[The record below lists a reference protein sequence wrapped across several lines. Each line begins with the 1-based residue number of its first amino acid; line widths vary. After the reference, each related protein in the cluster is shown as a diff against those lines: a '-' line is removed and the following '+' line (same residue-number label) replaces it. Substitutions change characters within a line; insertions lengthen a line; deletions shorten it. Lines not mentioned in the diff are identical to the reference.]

1 MGKIS
6 KLIFGTAL
14 VGAAAY
20 GLYSYLT
27 KMEEDEDYTDSD
39 LEDIEKLEGAPSDEE
54 AEAEEDFEE
63 DDFDVTAETIK
74 QAANRAYTTIQHG
87 SQQAVDRMK
96 EAVGPK
102 GEEVLNTVEA
112 AATEVGKTV
121 KDSATK
127 IREILREKNE
137 EEALY
142 DEAAEAAP
150 AEGKE
155 EAPVSEEAV
164 KSAEEKEETPAP
176 AETVKPA
183 EASAESEA
191 PKVEQ
196 FFDDEA

>member
-14 VGAAAY
+14 VGAVAY

-27 KMEEDEDYTDSD
+27 KVEEDEDYMDSD

-54 AEAEEDFEE
+54 AEAEE
-63 DDFDVTAETIK
+63 DFDVTAETIK

-137 EEALY
+137 EGALY

-155 EAPVSEEAV
+155 EAPVSAEAV
-164 KSAEEKEETPAP
+164 KPAEEKEETPAP
-176 AETVKPA
+176 AENVKPA

>member
-27 KMEEDEDYTDSD
+27 KVEEDEDYMDSD

-102 GEEVLNTVEA
+102 GEEVLSTVEA

-127 IREILREKNE
+127 IREILRERNE

-155 EAPVSEEAV
+155 EAPASDEAV
-164 KSAEEKEETPAP
+164 KPAEEKEETPAP

>member
-14 VGAAAY
+14 VGAAVY
-20 GLYSYLT
+20 GVYSYLT
-27 KMEEDEDYTDSD
+27 KVEEDEDYMDSD

-54 AEAEEDFEE
+54 AEDEEDFEE

-137 EEALY
+137 GGALY

-164 KSAEEKEETPAP
+164 KPAEEKEETPAP

>member
-27 KMEEDEDYTDSD
+27 KVEEDKDYMDSD

-54 AEAEEDFEE
+54 AEDEEDFEE

-96 EAVGPK
+96 EAVGSK

-127 IREILREKNE
+127 IREILRERNE

-142 DEAAEAAP
+142 DEAAEVAP

-164 KSAEEKEETPAP
+164 KPAEEKEETPAP

>member
-27 KMEEDEDYTDSD
+27 KVEEDEDYMDSD

-127 IREILREKNE
+127 IREILRERNE

-142 DEAAEAAP
+142 DEAAEAAK

-155 EAPVSEEAV
+155 EAPVSDEAV
-164 KSAEEKEETPAP
+164 KPAEEKEETPVSE
-176 AETVKPA
+176 ETVKPA

>member
-27 KMEEDEDYTDSD
+27 KVEEDEDYMDSD

-137 EEALY
+137 EGALY
-142 DEAAEAAP
+142 DEAAEAAK

-164 KSAEEKEETPAP
+164 TPAEEKEETPAL

>member
-27 KMEEDEDYTDSD
+27 KVEEDKDYTDSD

-54 AEAEEDFEE
+54 AEDEEDFEE

-127 IREILREKNE
+127 IREILRERNE

-142 DEAAEAAP
+142 DEAEAAP

-164 KSAEEKEETPAP
+164 KPAEEKEETPAP

-191 PKVEQ
+191 PRVEQ

>member
-1 MGKIS
+1 MGKIG

-27 KMEEDEDYTDSD
+27 KVEDDMDSD
-39 LEDIEKLEGAPSDEE
+39 LEDIEKLEGAPSDGE
-54 AEAEEDFEE
+54 AEGEESFEE

-102 GEEVLNTVEA
+102 GEEVFNTVEA

-127 IREILREKNE
+127 IREILRERNE

-142 DEAAEAAP
+142 DEAAEAVP
-150 AEGKE
+150 EEGKE
-155 EAPVSEEAV
+155 EAPVPE
-164 KSAEEKEETPAP
+164 
-176 AETVKPA
+176 ETVKPA
-183 EASAESEA
+183 EAAAESAA

>member
-27 KMEEDEDYTDSD
+27 KVEEDEDYMDSD

-63 DDFDVTAETIK
+63 DDFDATAETIK

-112 AATEVGKTV
+112 AASEVGKTV

-142 DEAAEAAP
+142 DETAEAAP
-150 AEGKE
+150 AEVKE
-155 EAPVSEEAV
+155 ETPASEEAV
-164 KSAEEKEETPAP
+164 KPEEVKEEAP
-176 AETVKPA
+176 ASEEAVKPA

>member
-27 KMEEDEDYTDSD
+27 KVEEDEDYMDSD

-54 AEAEEDFEE
+54 AEDEEDFEE

-137 EEALY
+137 EGALY
-142 DEAAEAAP
+142 DEAAEAAK

-164 KSAEEKEETPAP
+164 KPAEEKEEASAP

-183 EASAESEA
+183 EAPAESEA

>member
-27 KMEEDEDYTDSD
+27 KVEEDEDYMDSD

-127 IREILREKNE
+127 IREILRERNE

-155 EAPVSEEAV
+155 EAPVSAEAV
-164 KSAEEKEETPAP
+164 KPAEEKEETPAP

>member
-27 KMEEDEDYTDSD
+27 KVEEDEDYMDSD

-127 IREILREKNE
+127 IREILRERNE

-155 EAPVSEEAV
+155 EAPVSDEAV
-164 KSAEEKEETPAP
+164 KPAEEKEETPAP

-183 EASAESEA
+183 EAFAESEA

>member
-27 KMEEDEDYTDSD
+27 KVEEDKDYMDSD

-54 AEAEEDFEE
+54 AEDEEYFEE

-137 EEALY
+137 EGALY

-155 EAPVSEEAV
+155 EVPVSDEAV
-164 KSAEEKEETPAP
+164 KPAEEKEETPAP

-183 EASAESEA
+183 EASAESGA

>member
-27 KMEEDEDYTDSD
+27 KVEEDKDYMDSD

-54 AEAEEDFEE
+54 AEDEEDFEE

-127 IREILREKNE
+127 IREILRERNE

-164 KSAEEKEETPAP
+164 KPAEEKEETPAP

-183 EASAESEA
+183 EASAESGA

>member
-27 KMEEDEDYTDSD
+27 KVEEDEDYMDSD

-137 EEALY
+137 EGALY
-142 DEAAEAAP
+142 DEAAEAAK

-155 EAPVSEEAV
+155 EALVSDEAV
-164 KSAEEKEETPAP
+164 KPAEEKEETPAP

>member
-27 KMEEDEDYTDSD
+27 KVEEDEDYMDSD

-137 EEALY
+137 EGALY
-142 DEAAEAAP
+142 DEAAEAAK

-164 KSAEEKEETPAP
+164 KPAEEKEETPAP
-176 AETVKPA
+176 AETVKSA

>member
-14 VGAAAY
+14 VGVAAY

-27 KMEEDEDYTDSD
+27 KVEEDKDYMDSD

-54 AEAEEDFEE
+54 AEDEEDFEE

-137 EEALY
+137 EGALY
-142 DEAAEAAP
+142 DEAAETAP

-164 KSAEEKEETPAP
+164 KPAEEKEETPAP

>member
-27 KMEEDEDYTDSD
+27 KVEEDEDYMDSD

-127 IREILREKNE
+127 IREILRERNE

-142 DEAAEAAP
+142 DEAAEAAK

-155 EAPVSEEAV
+155 EAPVSAEAV
-164 KSAEEKEETPAP
+164 KPAEEKEETPAP

>member
-14 VGAAAY
+14 VGAAVY
-20 GLYSYLT
+20 GVYSYLT
-27 KMEEDEDYTDSD
+27 KVEEDEDYTDSD

-137 EEALY
+137 EGALY
-142 DEAAEAAP
+142 DEAAEAAK

-155 EAPVSEEAV
+155 EAPVSDEAV
-164 KSAEEKEETPAP
+164 KPAEEKEETPAP

>member
-27 KMEEDEDYTDSD
+27 KVEEDEDYMDSD

-112 AATEVGKTV
+112 AATEVGKSV

-127 IREILREKNE
+127 IREILRERNE

-142 DEAAEAAP
+142 DEAAEAAK

-164 KSAEEKEETPAP
+164 KPAEEKEETPAP

>member
-27 KMEEDEDYTDSD
+27 KVEEDEDYTDSD

-127 IREILREKNE
+127 IREILRERNE

-164 KSAEEKEETPAP
+164 KLAEEKEETPAP

>member
-27 KMEEDEDYTDSD
+27 KVEEDEDYMDSD

-137 EEALY
+137 EGALY
-142 DEAAEAAP
+142 DEAAEAAK

-155 EAPVSEEAV
+155 EAPVSDEAV
-164 KSAEEKEETPAP
+164 KPAEEKEEAP
-176 AETVKPA
+176 VSEETVKPA

>member
-27 KMEEDEDYTDSD
+27 KVEEDEDSD

-142 DEAAEAAP
+142 DEAAEAAK

-164 KSAEEKEETPAP
+164 KPAEEKEETPAP

>member
-27 KMEEDEDYTDSD
+27 KVEEDEDYMDSD

-137 EEALY
+137 ESALY
-142 DEAAEAAP
+142 DEAVEAAK

-155 EAPVSEEAV
+155 EAPVSAEAV
-164 KSAEEKEETPAP
+164 KPAEEKEETPAP

>member
-27 KMEEDEDYTDSD
+27 KVEEDEDYMDSD

-137 EEALY
+137 EGALY
-142 DEAAEAAP
+142 DEAAEAAK

-155 EAPVSEEAV
+155 AAIVSDEAV

>member
-27 KMEEDEDYTDSD
+27 KVEEDEDSD

-137 EEALY
+137 EGALY

-164 KSAEEKEETPAP
+164 KPAEEKEETPAP

>member
-14 VGAAAY
+14 VGAAVY
-20 GLYSYLT
+20 GVYSYLT
-27 KMEEDEDYTDSD
+27 KVEEDEDYADSD

-164 KSAEEKEETPAP
+164 KPAEEKEETPAP

>member
-27 KMEEDEDYTDSD
+27 KVEEDKDYMDSD

-54 AEAEEDFEE
+54 AEDEEDFEE

-137 EEALY
+137 EGALY
-142 DEAAEAAP
+142 DEAAEAAK

-155 EAPVSEEAV
+155 EAPVSDEAV
-164 KSAEEKEETPAP
+164 KPAEEKEETPAP

>member
-27 KMEEDEDYTDSD
+27 KVEEDKDYMDSD

-137 EEALY
+137 EEALS
-142 DEAAEAAP
+142 DEAAEAAK

-164 KSAEEKEETPAP
+164 KPAEEKEEAP
-176 AETVKPA
+176 ASEEAVKSA

>member
-27 KMEEDEDYTDSD
+27 KVEEDKDYTDSD

-142 DEAAEAAP
+142 DEAAEAAK

-155 EAPVSEEAV
+155 EAPVSAEAV
-164 KSAEEKEETPAP
+164 KPAEEKEETPAP

>member
-27 KMEEDEDYTDSD
+27 KVEEDEDYTDSD

-142 DEAAEAAP
+142 DEAAEAAK

-155 EAPVSEEAV
+155 EAPVSAEAV
-164 KSAEEKEETPAP
+164 KPAEEKEETPAP

>member
-127 IREILREKNE
+127 IREILRERNE

-142 DEAAEAAP
+142 DEAEAAP

-164 KSAEEKEETPAP
+164 KPAEEKEETPAP

>member
-1 MGKIS
+1 MGKIG

-27 KMEEDEDYTDSD
+27 KVEEDDYMDSD

-112 AATEVGKTV
+112 AASEVGKTV

-142 DEAAEAAP
+142 DETAEAAP
-150 AEGKE
+150 AEVKE
-155 EAPVSEEAV
+155 ETPASEEAV
-164 KSAEEKEETPAP
+164 KPEEVKEEAP
-176 AETVKPA
+176 ASEEAVKPA

>member
-14 VGAAAY
+14 VGAAVY
-20 GLYSYLT
+20 GVYSYLT
-27 KMEEDEDYTDSD
+27 KVEEDEDYVDSD

-54 AEAEEDFEE
+54 AEDEEDFEE

-127 IREILREKNE
+127 IREILRERNE

-142 DEAAEAAP
+142 DEAAEAAS

-164 KSAEEKEETPAP
+164 KPAEEKEETPAP

-196 FFDDEA
+196 FFDDEV

>member
-27 KMEEDEDYTDSD
+27 KVEEDEDYMDSD
-39 LEDIEKLEGAPSDEE
+39 LEDIEKLEGAPSDE
-54 AEAEEDFEE
+54 DEE

-137 EEALY
+137 EGALY

-155 EAPVSEEAV
+155 EAPVSDEAV
-164 KSAEEKEETPAP
+164 KPAEEKEETPAP

>member
-27 KMEEDEDYTDSD
+27 KVEEDEDYMDSD

-137 EEALY
+137 EGALY
-142 DEAAEAAP
+142 DEAAEAAK

-164 KSAEEKEETPAP
+164 TPAEEKEETPAP

>member
-14 VGAAAY
+14 VGAAVY
-20 GLYSYLT
+20 GVYSYLT
-27 KMEEDEDYTDSD
+27 KVEEDEDYMDSD

-54 AEAEEDFEE
+54 AEDEEDFEE

-127 IREILREKNE
+127 IREILRERNE
-137 EEALY
+137 EGALY
-142 DEAAEAAP
+142 DEAAEVAP

-155 EAPVSEEAV
+155 EAPVSDEAV
-164 KSAEEKEETPAP
+164 KPAEEKEETPAP

>member
-1 MGKIS
+1 MGKIG

-27 KMEEDEDYTDSD
+27 KVEEDEDYMDSD

-127 IREILREKNE
+127 IREILRERNE

-164 KSAEEKEETPAP
+164 KPAEEKEETPAP
-176 AETVKPA
+176 AEIVKPA

>member
-27 KMEEDEDYTDSD
+27 KVEEDKDYMDSD

-127 IREILREKNE
+127 IREILRERNE

-150 AEGKE
+150 VEGKE
-155 EAPVSEEAV
+155 EAPVSKEAV
-164 KSAEEKEETPAP
+164 KPAEEKEETPAP

>member
-27 KMEEDEDYTDSD
+27 KVEEDKDYTDSD

-155 EAPVSEEAV
+155 EALVSEEAV
-164 KSAEEKEETPAP
+164 KPAEEKEETPAP